1 MTIDERARHRLHER
15 LGEVLGPEEA
25 AILMEQLPPVG
36 WADVAT
42 KQDLESLRFATK
54 QDIEHLRAEMKG
66 GFAQVEARMGAEL
79 HALESRLLRSMLV
92 ANSLSAA
99 TVGALAFAA
108 AKLV

>member
-1 MTIDERARHRLHER
+1 MTIDERSPHRLHER

-25 AILMEQLPPVG
+25 AILMEHLPPVG

-42 KQDLESLRFATK
+42 KRDLDLGLR
-54 QDIEHLRAEMKG
+54 EL
-66 GFAQVEARMGAEL
+66 EARMDANL
-79 HALESRLLRSMLV
+79 HRLEARLLRAMLLT
-92 ANSLSAA
+92 NSASVV